1 MRAGEPYRADTV
13 LVVGPPLAG
22 AGSVAAALRGRLG
35 GCAIV
40 EPADLAPGR
49 FPDAVV
55 FVTSAAAPMSACE
68 AALLAAAAAR
78 TDAVVGAIA
87 KIDVHRTWRSVLD
100 INRTALQ
107 PPARSRAVPWV
118 GVAADPEI
126 GPLVIGPLV
135 DAVRAELDDEHR
147 RRRNLLRARE
157 WTLQHRIDEREREAA
172 ARAVLR
178 VQAVR
183 RSAARVRIQQARL
196 QLAAQARATSAALRA
211 DVQSQAAVVSS
222 RDLDT
227 FDGRA
232 RRRAQQVAGEFDR
245 TLTTCMAEI
254 CASAGTAVPALPP
267 SRPVHSYLPPPRRT
281 GQEDRLATVF
291 GTVFGLGVAL
301 TLGRFLTEVVPVAAT
316 AAVPVCGAAGLAL
329 AAWVVRTRRLLTVR
343 AAMDRWAAELASGI
357 RTALEER
364 LLAAE
369 SALVAAHLGI
379 AGPVEPPD
387 GAAADPT
394 VEGWI
399 GELARVRAELDE
411 GSGPNPD
418 HRRPELGHNPD

>member
-1 MRAGEPYRADTV
+1 VRAGEPHRPDTV
-13 LVVGPPLAG
+13 LVVGPSLAG
-22 AGSVAAALRGRLG
+22 ASSVTAALRGLLG

-49 FPDAVV
+49 VPDAVV
-55 FVTSAAAPMSACE
+55 FVTSAAAPMSACD

-78 TDAVVGAIA
+78 TDAVVAAVA
-87 KIDVHRTWRSVLD
+87 KIDVHRTWRAVLD
-100 INRTALQ
+100 VNRTALQ
-107 PPARSRAVPWV
+107 SPARPRAVPWV

-126 GPLVIGPLV
+126 GPLVLGPLV

-147 RRRNLLRARE
+147 RRRNLLRTRE
-157 WTLQHRIDEREREAA
+157 WTLQCRIAGRQREAA
-172 ARAVLR
+172 TRAMR
-178 VQAVR
+178 GAQAVR

-211 DVQSQAAVVSS
+211 DVQSEAAVVS
-222 RDLDT
+222 RRGLEA

-232 RRRAQQVAGEFDR
+232 HRRAQQVADEFDR
-245 TLTTCMAEI
+245 SVSTCMAEI
-254 CASAGTAVPALPP
+254 SAGSGAVVPALPP
-267 SRPVHSYLPPPRRT
+267 LRPVRSYLPPPRRAV
-281 GQEDRLATVF
+281 QEDRLATVF
-291 GTVFGLGVAL
+291 GTGFGLGVAL
-301 TLGRFLTEVVPVAAT
+301 TLGRFLTELVPAAT
-316 AAVPVCGAAGLAL
+316 PAAVPVCGAAGLAL
-329 AAWVVRTRRLLTVR
+329 AAWVVRTRRLLTAR
-343 AAMDRWAAELASGI
+343 AAMDRWAAELAVGI

-379 AGPVEPPD
+379 AGFVEPTE
-387 GAAADPT
+387 GATADPT

-399 GELARVRAELDE
+399 AELARVRAELDE

-418 HRRPELGHNPD
+418 HGRPELGHNPD